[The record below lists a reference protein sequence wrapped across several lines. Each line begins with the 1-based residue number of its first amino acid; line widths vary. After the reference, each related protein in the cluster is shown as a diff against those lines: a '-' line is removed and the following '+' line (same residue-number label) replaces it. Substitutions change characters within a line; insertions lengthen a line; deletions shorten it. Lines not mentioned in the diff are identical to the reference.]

1 MLDVLNLPGVATPL
15 GVFKRLAEDEDWR
28 ARRAVATNK
37 SALASLV
44 KQLAEDKIWNVRA
57 ADAENV
63 ATPAAVQEGAR
74 KRLTNE
80 PLTSPYI
87 K

>member
-1 MLDVLNLPGVATPL
+1 MLDVLNLPGVATPS

-44 KQLAEDKIWNVRA
+44 KQLAGDKDWNVRLA
-57 ADAENV
+57 IAENKSAPV
-63 ATPAAVQEGAR
+63 AVQEGAR
-74 KRLTNE
+74 KRLVGR
-80 PLTSPYI
+80 
-87 K
+87 